1 MDADPGNLRPGEY
14 TSQILE
20 ITLPVGVGTVNVVIH
35 CDGAEYYR
43 FVANLEN
50 RTVRVRVY
58 GSGTHNFEVTVN
70 SQRCYSGSVTFPVAG

>member
-1 MDADPGNLRPGEY
+1 MDADPGNPRPGEY

-58 GSGTHNFEVTVN
+58 GSGTITLR
-70 SQRCYSGSVTFPVAG
+70 SQSTPSAATPAA